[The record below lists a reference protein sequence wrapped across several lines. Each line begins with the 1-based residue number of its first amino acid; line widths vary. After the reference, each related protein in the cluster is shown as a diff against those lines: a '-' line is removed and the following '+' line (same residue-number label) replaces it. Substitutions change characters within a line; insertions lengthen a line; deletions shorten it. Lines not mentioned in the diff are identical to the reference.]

1 MSEESTTRAFDD
13 AAQSMTAANRPVFPL
28 KLPRW
33 SCNLRQQVYN
43 CWESVFKMEIPG
55 QPNNPPKLTFSVGK
69 G

>member
-1 MSEESTTRAFDD
+1 MSEESTTRALDD

-43 CWESVFKMEIPG
+43 CRESVFKMEIPT
-55 QPNNPPKLTFSVGK
+55 QDRHAV
-69 G
+69 